1 METANPDPSG
11 RTVETDTQEPRDQPR
26 VDAHTLQQADPET
39 EQLEILDPEDDGP
52 PEIAP
57 DRQTFWD
64 KYGTAIKRWGG
75 LIGSIVAIATF
86 TFLLAN
92 GYNGIRDVY
101 DDRIATESEARRIEI
116 DKLRNQLSTEDTALE
131 TRLREVEQELIRIQA
146 TLKSE

>member
-1 METANPDPSG
+1 
-11 RTVETDTQEPRDQPR
+11 
-26 VDAHTLQQADPET
+26 
-39 EQLEILDPEDDGP
+39 
-52 PEIAP
+52 
-57 DRQTFWD
+57 
-64 KYGTAIKRWGG
+64 
-75 LIGSIVAIATF
+75 VAIATF